1 MEGEDRGEATFWATR
16 GKRSNPDRWLN
27 EEPLEKR
34 NFKPNGFNQIFS
46 LTNKK
51 MDPEFWAVRG
61 KRGFLWPAWWKRN
74 PSNEENAD
82 FWATR
87 G

>member
-1 MEGEDRGEATFWATR
+1 MGGADGGDATFWATR
-16 GKRSNPDRWLN
+16 GKRSNNPWLD

-46 LTNKK
+46 LSDKK
-51 MDPEFWAVRG
+51 VDPEFWAVRG
-61 KRGFLWPAWWKRN
+61 KRYLWPAWWKRN
-74 PSNEENAD
+74 PLNQEEAD